1 MDIAVIGTG
10 YVGLVTGAVFADLG
24 NDVVC
29 VDNDERKVRGLLE
42 GKMPIFEPGLE
53 EMVLRNASDGRL
65 AFTTDLETAVR
76 DAEVLFIAVPT
87 PAGGDGRSDL
97 SAVETVARG
106 IARAHGARR
115 RGVGR
120 GTPGWRPTLGSS
132 RS

>member
-29 VDNDERKVRGLLE
+29 VDNDERKVRGLVE

-65 AFTTDLETAVR
+65 SFTTDLETAVH
-76 DAEVLFIAVPT
+76 DAEILFIAVPT
-87 PAGGDGRSDL
+87 PAGGDGPRSL
-97 SAVETVARG
+97 PPSQPVIVIVAVAR
-106 IARAHGARR
+106 IAITDSTVNARR
-115 RGVGR
+115 LRR
-120 GTPGWRPTLGSS
+120 
-132 RS
+132 